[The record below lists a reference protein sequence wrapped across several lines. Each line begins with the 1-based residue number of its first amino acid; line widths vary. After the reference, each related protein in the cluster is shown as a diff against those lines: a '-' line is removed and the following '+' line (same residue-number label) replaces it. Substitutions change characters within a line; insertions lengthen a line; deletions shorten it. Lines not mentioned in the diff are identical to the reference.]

1 MLIIIKMIFAY
12 DNCSLSTALLYLFQN
27 LSGTIAAILKILSIA
42 STYVIFLISIIEND
56 LPLALSTPD
65 HIIIILA
72 CFAQIVGIQFI
83 NIFAGMATSP
93 I

>member
-1 MLIIIKMIFAY
+1 MLIINMMIFAY
-12 DNCSLSTALLYLFQN
+12 DNCSLLYLFQN

-42 STYVIFLISIIEND
+42 STYVILFISIIEND
-56 LPLALSTPD
+56 LPLALSTPG

-72 CFAQIVGIQFI
+72 CFTQIVGIQFI